1 MSLLDLFFP
10 RKCPY
15 CLKLIERGRLECDKC
30 RSEFPKEPYIRTI
43 PSGNECVSAFMY
55 DSKIR
60 DALARYKFRGK
71 REFYKS
77 FGAVLANAVAESEI
91 IADMVTSVPLS
102 KKRLHMRGYNQSE
115 LIARELAKILELDYA
130 ETLIKCRDNLEQHTL
145 NHEIH
150 AENIIGVYKPIDKIN
165 LQGKRVLLIDDIVT
179 TGYTLSECC
188 RILSENNDVDI
199 TCATVATAF

>member
-15 CLKLIERGRLECDKC
+15 CLKLIERGMLECDKC

-91 IADMVTSVPLS
+91 IA
-102 KKRLHMRGYNQSE
+102 
-115 LIARELAKILELDYA
+115 REFAKILELDYA

-145 NHEIH
+145 NHEIR

>member
-71 REFYKS
+71 REF
-77 FGAVLANAVAESEI
+77 
-91 IADMVTSVPLS
+91 
-102 KKRLHMRGYNQSE
+102 
-115 LIARELAKILELDYA
+115 
-130 ETLIKCRDNLEQHTL
+130 
-145 NHEIH
+145 
-150 AENIIGVYKPIDKIN
+150 
-165 LQGKRVLLIDDIVT
+165 
-179 TGYTLSECC
+179 
-188 RILSENNDVDI
+188 
-199 TCATVATAF
+199 